1 MLTGII
7 AEYNP
12 FHKGHKYHTDRTR
25 ELTGG
30 DIAVIMSGNFVQRGE
45 PAVYNKYVRTRAA
58 LLNGADIVLE
68 LPVQY
73 ATGAADVFA
82 FGAVSILEK
91 SNIFDHISFG
101 SESGDISSLEKT
113 AEILAHEPEELKAL
127 IKKYSAEGM
136 SYPKAR
142 AGALNEYAGIE
153 GDFLENPNDILAL
166 EYIKQLKIQKSSIRP
181 IAVKR
186 LGSGYS
192 STDTDGEFPSAM
204 AVRAELMRDKKKALS
219 AVPENCRDIFENEK
233 ITRLDDFSPMLM
245 YKLITAERA
254 ELSAI
259 ADITE
264 GLENRIL
271 DFGFGSITEIAE
283 GIKTKRYTRLKIQ
296 RALLH
301 ILLDIKKEAQKT
313 PPGYIRV
320 LGFRRG
326 KESILSEL
334 VNKADLPVVMNVK
347 ENEDMLKAEILAS
360 DVYNAVNG
368 SKKGEEY
375 KMGVVT
381 V

>member
-7 AEYNP
+7 AEYDP
-12 FHKGHKYHTDRTR
+12 FHRGHKYHIEKTR

-30 DIAVIMSGNFVQRGE
+30 DIAVIMSGSFVQRGE

-58 LLNGADIVLE
+58 LLNGADMVME

-82 FGAVSILEK
+82 FGAVSILER
-91 SNIFDHISFG
+91 SNIFDCLSFG
-101 SESGDISSLEKT
+101 SESADINALEKT
-113 AEILAHEPEELKAL
+113 AEILADEPEELKIL

-142 AGALNEYAGIE
+142 GRALNEYAGIE
-153 GDFLENPNDILAL
+153 GALLESPNDILAL
-166 EYIKQLKIQKSSIRP
+166 EYIKQLKINGSNIRP

-192 STDTDGEFPSAM
+192 SADMEREFPSAM
-204 AVRAELMRDKKKALS
+204 AIRAELTRDKKKALS
-219 AVPENCRDIFENEK
+219 AVPENCREIFENEK
-233 ITRLDDFSPMLM
+233 ITRLDDFSSMLM

-254 ELSAI
+254 ELSDI

-271 DFGFGSITEIAE
+271 GFGFGSITELAE
-283 GIKTKRYTRLKIQ
+283 GIKTRRYTRLKIQ

-313 PPGYIRV
+313 PPEYIRV

-326 KESILSEL
+326 KENMISEL
-334 VNKADLPVVMNVK
+334 ADKAELPVILNVK
-347 ENEDMLKAEILAS
+347 ENEDMLRAEITAS
-360 DVYNAVNG
+360 DIYNAING
-368 SKKGEEY
+368 GKKGEEY
-375 KMGVVT
+375 KTGVV
-381 V
+381 VV